1 MNFNNVRNYIKK
13 IMLFKYKLNK
23 DINKYV
29 KVDLGKD
36 IRNYRKLRL
45 LRLGEIILFRE
56 ENSKGC

>member
-45 LRLGEIILFRE
+45 LRLGEIFLFRE